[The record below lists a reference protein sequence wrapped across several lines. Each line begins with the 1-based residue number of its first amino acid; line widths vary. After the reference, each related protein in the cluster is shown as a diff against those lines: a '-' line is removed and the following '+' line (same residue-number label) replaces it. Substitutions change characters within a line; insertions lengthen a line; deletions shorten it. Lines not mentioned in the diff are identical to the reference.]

1 MTDFKKPKIK
11 IKVQEKKEK
20 NKKDVV
26 ESCVGVDIGTY
37 AIKVLQI
44 RKDSN
49 QIYLE
54 TYGELE
60 MAAYDALPPGS
71 LANLGEEKTVAAVR
85 DLFTAAKV
93 TASKGVFSIPMQD
106 CFITSIT
113 IPKVSDAELNSLI
126 PIEARKYL
134 PIPVSEVQLNY
145 WRTKVNLRTED
156 NEDTIVIAAVKND
169 TVNLYKRYAKKL
181 GFKDFSFEIES
192 LSQARVVADSF
203 KDMKPTLCVDI
214 GGRYSFATLLH
225 ENVVRDTNLI
235 RKGSYDNT
243 FQISKVL
250 SLSMDVAEGAKRV
263 FGYLG
268 DDSSP
273 HLAEVM
279 GLASFPLFEE
289 IKHLLL
295 NYERKYNIMIERV
308 VLSGGGALQ
317 KGIKDILSEFLKK
330 EVILL
335 DPFSSVV
342 LPENLKEVLLEN
354 DDKYAVASGLA
365 LRDYI

>member
-1 MTDFKKPKIK
+1 MVVSQTKNEKAKKQKPKAK
-11 IKVQEKKEK
+11 S
-20 NKKDVV
+20 KKDVI
-26 ESCVGVDIGTY
+26 ESCVGIDIGTY

-44 RKDSN
+44 KKDPN
-49 QIYLE
+49 QIHLE

-71 LANLGEEKTVAAVR
+71 LANLGEDKTVTAIR
-85 DLFTAAKV
+85 DLITAAKI
-93 TASKGVFSIPMQD
+93 TATKAVFAIPMQD

-145 WRTKVNLRTED
+145 WRTEVNFRTE
-156 NEDTIVIAAVKND
+156 NKEDTIVIAAVKNE
-169 TVNLYKRYAKKL
+169 TFNLYNRYAKKL

-192 LSQARVVADSF
+192 LSQARVVAESF
-203 KDMKPTLCVDI
+203 KDMKPMLCVDI
-214 GGRYSFATLLH
+214 GGRYSFASLLH
-225 ENVVRDTNLI
+225 QNVVRDTNLI

-243 FQISKVL
+243 TQISKVL
-250 SLSMDVAEGAKRV
+250 GLSMDVAEGAKRV

-279 GLASFPLFEE
+279 GLASFPLFDE
-289 IKHLLL
+289 IRHLLL
-295 NYERKYNIMIERV
+295 NYERKYNIIIERV

-330 EVILL
+330 DVILL
-335 DPFSSVV
+335 DPFSAVV
-342 LPENLKEVLLEN
+342 LPENLKEVLLEE
-354 DDKYAVASGLA
+354 DDKYAVAAGLA